1 MSLGN
6 RIGVLVS
13 STNTTCEVDQQMVV
27 PRRITV
33 HGQRPWLTKTRLM
46 PDERHAGFVRMGAC
60 RSRRTV
66 PETRPSSRGS
76 VSLTRSSL
84 FARGRSDG
92 KKGLTA
98 GSLA

>member
-60 RSRRTV
+60 RSRDR
-66 PETRPSSRGS
+66 
-76 VSLTRSSL
+76 RSSL